1 MTGGCGRLLSTEA
14 VFLSYLSP
22 LSLSSLSHAPVMP
35 PLLSS
40 SLSLSSLSVLALQGF
55 DRVFGC
61 VVWAVQ
67 RIRTRLTGEL
77 DTAHPETLPWSR
89 EVAAVLYGLPAPPRI
104 PGGHRSIR
112 ERMECK
118 WGGKEELKSSGLLA
132 RKFTLYCF
140 IHFVFP
146 CQPLPSPIACRGKSS
161 LRVSPTAPSCTGDE
175 VGIGGGAE
183 ERRSGSH
190 ARLRLPCP
198 RLFVWTDLS
207 RSWGR
212 WPSAAGAPRHQLPP
226 IAASPLV
233 QSA

>member
-1 MTGGCGRLLSTEA
+1 
-14 VFLSYLSP
+14 
-22 LSLSSLSHAPVMP
+22 
-35 PLLSS
+35 
-40 SLSLSSLSVLALQGF
+40 VLHG
-55 DRVFGC
+55 V
-61 VVWAVQ
+61 
-67 RIRTRLTGEL
+67 
-77 DTAHPETLPWSR
+77 
-89 EVAAVLYGLPAPPRI
+89 PAPPRI

-146 CQPLPSPIACRGKSS
+146 CQPLPPPIACRGKSS